1 MIKKILIGLG
11 GTPFTD
17 IAIQRAVEIANLHNA
32 VLTAVTVLDRERLE
46 KVGPVPVGGDAY
58 AHRMREKRIKVT
70 EEGIQSAITSFEKKC
85 TENKVTYAIE
95 RETGDPFDL
104 MVSHSRYNDLTI
116 FGFKSLFDYGL
127 TPEPEDALAQIIAE
141 GVRPILANSARYRE
155 IKRVL
160 VAYSGSMES
169 SNAMQRFVQLHVW
182 PDVHLTVLHIRKN
195 KSIDEAQEL
204 VSDAADYCG
213 KHGFSVDKDIV
224 KGSPRETL
232 LPYVQEHDF
241 DLIVMGNSIR
251 NIFVRSIMG
260 DTVLHTIQN
269 TDRPLFLS
277 Q

>member
-1 MIKKILIGLG
+1 
-11 GTPFTD
+11 
-17 IAIQRAVEIANLHNA
+17 
-32 VLTAVTVLDRERLE
+32 LTAVTVLDRERLE
-46 KVGPVPVGGDAY
+46 KVGPVPVGGNAY
-58 AHRMREKRIKVT
+58 AQKIRDKRIKVT
-70 EEGIQSAITSFEKKC
+70 EDRIQSVITSFEKKC
-85 TENKVTYAIE
+85 TENNIAYTIE

-104 MVSHSRYNDLTI
+104 MVSHSRYHDLTI

-127 TPEPEDALAQIIAE
+127 TPEPEDALARIIAE
-141 GVRPILANSARYRE
+141 GVRPILANSAQYRE

-169 SNAMQRFVQLHVW
+169 SNAMQRFIQLRVW
-182 PDVHLTVLHIRKN
+182 PDAHLTVLHIRKK
-195 KSIDEAQEL
+195 KSMEEAQAL
-204 VSDAADYCG
+204 ATDAADYCG
-213 KHGFSVDKDIV
+213 KHDFSVDTAVV

-232 LPYVQEHDF
+232 LPYAQEHNF

-269 TDRPLFLS
+269 ADRHLFIS